1 MKYWSYTMQ
10 NMVNWLYKYFLYS
23 QPDPILEHWILIRS
37 KGTPKAV
44 KIFNISITVLSTPW
58 HFISTILRLLD
69 ANGCSGNL
77 SLPSVPLLILCTC
90 RKNILNRSTKVVG
103 LTKQSY
109 TSTRTDTFDIWSV
122 SFSRTGEWC
131 RNQISALKSEATNQS
146 VSTKV
151 FNFLNAWAFFKS
163 LMKTI
168 WAKCK
173 GSRSEVEC
181 VALLY
186 KMW

>member
-1 MKYWSYTMQ
+1 MQ
-10 NMVNWLYKYFLYS
+10 NMVNWLCKYCLYS
-23 QPDPILEHWILIRS
+23 QPEPVLEHLILIRS
-37 KGTPKAV
+37 KGTPKVV
-44 KIFNISITVLSTPW
+44 KIANISITVLSTPW

-69 ANGCSGNL
+69 ANDCSGNL
-77 SLPSVPLLILCTC
+77 RLPSVSLWIVCAC
-90 RKNILNRSTKVVG
+90 RKNILNKSTKVVD

-131 RNQISALKSEATNQS
+131 RNQISALEAETTNQS
-146 VSTKV
+146 VSTKA
-151 FNFLNAWAFFKS
+151 FNFLNAQAFFKS

-181 VALLY
+181 VASLY
-186 KMW
+186 KMS